1 MKEYLDEF
9 KRIPY
14 ELQTP
19 SQRWAVI
26 CAKERKR
33 KDWVRREM
41 AQYFGVVTS
50 TVTFWEQAHSYP
62 KNEYIYKMAQLIKVE
77 PNELINHLNNTQQLK
92 QSELDI
98 KPSNKI
104 IETAKTLS
112 KEELGNVIQELVKLL
127 VSANEHQH
135 CIQLSL
141 GL

>member
-19 SQRWAVI
+19 AQRWAVI
-26 CAKERKR
+26 CAKERKKR
-33 KDWVRREM
+33 DWVRRHM

-62 KNEYIYKMAQLIKVE
+62 KNEYIYKMAELIKVE
-77 PNELINHLNNTQQLK
+77 PNDLINHLNNTKKLEK
-92 QSELDI
+92 SELEI

-112 KEELGNVIQELVKLL
+112 KEELGGVIQELVKLL
-127 VSANEHQH
+127 VSANEHQE
-135 CIQLSL
+135 CKQFSL

>member
-14 ELQTP
+14 KLQIP
-19 SQRWAVI
+19 AQRWAVI

-33 KDWVRREM
+33 KNWVRREM

-62 KNEYIYKMAQLIKVE
+62 KNEHIYKMAQLIKVE

-98 KPSNKI
+98 KPTCTI

-112 KEELGNVIQELVKLL
+112 KEELGDVIGKLVKIL
-127 VSANEHQH
+127 VSNESNKE
-135 CIQLSL
+135 CEQLSL